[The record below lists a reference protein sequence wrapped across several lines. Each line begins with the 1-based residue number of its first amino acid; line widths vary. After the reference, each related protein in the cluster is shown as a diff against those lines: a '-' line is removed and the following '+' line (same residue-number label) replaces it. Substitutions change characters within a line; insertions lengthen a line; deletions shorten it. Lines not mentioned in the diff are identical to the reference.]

1 MKFRTISAA
10 AATAV
15 LLSAGAAY
23 ADHHIAAIASATSAA
38 PAAITENA
46 TILDKAGNVLREGT
60 NGWTCHE
67 ADAASLGAH
76 CSEQPWEE
84 LLAAFAAAEPISVD
98 TFSVSYMLAGE
109 GDAPG
114 VSNTDP
120 FATEPTADNDW
131 VKEGPHLMVLV
142 PGEGAMDGVSTD
154 PADAVYVMWKGT
166 DYEHL
171 MIRIA
176 EEE

>member
-1 MKFRTISAA
+1 MQFRTISA
-10 AATAV
+10 TAV
-15 LLSAGAAY
+15 AALLLSAGAAL
-23 ADHHIAAIASATSAA
+23 ADHHIAATASAKSAA
-38 PAAITENA
+38 PAVIADSA
-46 TILDKAGNVLREGT
+46 TILDNMGNVLAEGT
-60 NGWTCHE
+60 NGWTCQE
-67 ADAASLGAH
+67 ESEGLGAH
-76 CSEQPWEE
+76 CSEQPWLD
-84 LLAAFAAAEPISVD
+84 LLGAFANQAPYKAEA
-98 TFSVSYMLAGE
+98 FSVSYMLAGE
-109 GDAPG
+109 GDALG
-114 VSNTDP
+114 VSNSDP

-142 PGEGAMDGVSTD
+142 PGEGAMEGISTD